1 MINFQTFIASSLA
14 LKEYRAAVSQAV
26 TELDGEKYNCTFSY
40 YDYTEHANQRQEKI
54 SAQEPVNRLI
64 GESTFFI
71 MIIDGV
77 VGDKTIEEYRKA
89 TEFCRN
95 HQYPVYISVFYKK
108 TPSVTVAGENQC
120 TFDDFQKRYIDKA
133 RFDDNPYASAQ
144 EKSILVKDKLVYAY
158 PFDTAEDIKMKV
170 TQEIKNWMA
179 SPYRPLMDAK
189 MGRSFVPSDF
199 YSDDARREHCVDG
212 VYFKRD
218 FDVDIKSALCGQK
231 DVIYLYGASLSG
243 KTRAVYQAATKIP
256 QGWFYVMPPF
266 DTLTDVLLSKIND
279 ITKYLEYAK
288 LEQKL
293 YLIFDDFNKYKLE
306 DSAVSDAL
314 ESLFMQV
321 HKKECS
327 VIITASVPIKDLP
340 VAGLLEHVTK
350 EKIEIPKMSPNEH
363 VEAIQL
369 FRRNGFTIKEQN
381 TKYLTAGALLIDL
394 DSKKRDY
401 NSFLAKASGEVARI
415 VRQNLLRSIKA
426 FSIWHN
432 SNMGDLDSMYV
443 FCKYLH
449 SRRCD
454 ENGKRLSLERDQF
467 NFAQRALLSTC
478 TGITDNSYT
487 LKENSKKVNM
497 LGIQEYV
504 YRYFIDY
511 SGEVMEDESMCTPE
525 QELDLIY
532 LILSFVYEQKQP
544 LIIDLAK
551 IITRCE
557 HRKEVSKHLF
567 DVFQEKV
574 EPLEEN
580 NDWVARLLEEKA
592 AIEQGIALDT
602 FTEEV
607 PLYYPKIFKQK
618 IYDATDFEE
627 AWEYFMM
634 AKEGLRDMFM
644 LGALYMRAK
653 NPDEMRKVESLQEYE
668 CFGREPFF
676 LYKRMQKIQTFSEG
690 LEIVTQFRIKD
701 EQTYIDY
708 MMADEGP
715 TQRRDQERFLFMF
728 DLSWY
733 RQALN
738 RLFGLVSTEEEFELA
753 CYLLRMGYILCSDD
767 KNVLMSYNADKGKY
781 SKEKLSLIDVLSN
794 VDTYALLGAFSRLYQ
809 NEARLM
815 GDFIVE
821 KLISVVQ
828 ATLDL
833 GWTPR
838 YRIRIIIATVANA
851 FIKQFDKSGY
861 KEAFNEIFVH
871 LKDDKTQMVFRDSYT
886 YSTILDMVDCSLWEA
901 LNLFYYYI
909 EPHSRDPHNFL
920 LINHFILNRLLSK
933 AKKEDDVAQIREINK
948 MFDRYEV
955 ERDRY
960 SYNMILESQPFKDG
974 WHIVKTMLKRKM
986 PLDQYTLC
994 SLIKT
999 ADDIP
1004 TALGFFDKID
1014 RLNIP
1019 DEVIVKRLFTE
1030 DRETRRIV
1038 AEMQLQSMASSQQ
1051 YAWFCLFGKVCNGE
1065 IERKIIDNC
1074 LVYLENTPELSGL
1087 LKDGKLYNV
1096 CLSNQTYI
1104 RNYSE
1109 IMIFLVKHK
1118 NFVFDGYSLVHCI
1131 DILVREYTPKTRERV
1146 VADANELFRY
1156 ARRNQV
1162 EISNI
1167 HYNNRMELFNSHLA
1181 NDALPLVFFQDD
1193 GTEVVERCTPLQYVQ
1208 SMVDYGILIDK
1219 HTIIALTKITGFMSD
1234 HILNAILE
1242 LCREHSIKIDSKMG
1256 GIILEKYNSVMS
1268 ANTMRQLDVL
1278 INDADPNLYNK
1289 QLIYKYG
1296 KCSITFDE
1304 AIRKV
1309 NTSSVTSSIAAYNAI
1324 MVKFDKKENS
1334 NKKQISNAERQL
1346 NFQTAWNVYKK
1357 YILEFSRPISDTFS
1371 ILSGMAVTLDD
1382 LNKIVFEINWLN
1394 SEKQYKL
1401 SISSYILTAYLRI
1414 ATSVEELRSYVQAHE
1429 HRGGEVASCNT
1440 DILLRQLVQMANQSD
1455 NEALKYVEQIID
1467 YIFNRPSMEPVA
1479 FSELPLVKNYR
1490 EKSFVSELT
1499 IVNILYLRN
1508 IENYIKYEKIIE
1520 VIIEL
1525 YPHLFT
1531 ERNGIAEYLG
1541 KRNMAIFKFIPIF
1554 DLLNKQTDSAVM
1566 KFRCDM
1572 LSNLI
1577 RNRWATAKKNPLT
1590 YTDFKKMV
1598 EVWAVGKYTHEQWN
1612 RIAVDMIML
1621 LRNLS
1626 QTGQGDSSRFKTI
1639 INGIYNKSYM
1649 GKLNI
1654 GDFMLP
1660 QDAIPGPFEFSIKDN
1675 TLETLQYFNS
1685 ILEYR
1690 INGIERKN
1698 SKDNDIEII
1707 DEISRFQRRH
1717 NLHSKTFRR
1726 ICKNGIKKYSSLKKL
1741 VPLVNSSPECFIVLL
1756 TQMASRLYGYDKM
1769 VQTLKIALKYNID
1782 LREEFMSNLARSVM
1796 SCRHEDVTMKK
1807 VHAQILYGLRTD
1819 NLRGYHFVAG
1829 DDAMLPNLNRPIQ
1842 IYPDVRNLLL
1852 LCSDIYNS
1860 NNPEESCKRI
1870 VEYCKADREDQRK
1883 RDEEKEN
1890 PLIDTTF
1897 VNTLLS
1903 LYAKLSR
1910 KERKNVK
1917 KEQKE
1922 SWIELIKS
1930 IYHSDNLEK
1939 VDVSPLFQCPSA
1951 LEELRQMGIEF
1962 IIPQKYLDYTI
1973 LQYLEIPLQEK
1984 IDLILAS
1991 HSLNYWLKS
2000 YENSEDILVLLPY
2013 IQEQSPQ
2020 NVKYVITAAL
2030 EKVEKLETFMV
2041 ILQAMDEDEECFR
2054 YTPCEKQLFIKLMYF
2069 LLANYDLYL
2078 RLYRTRLD
2086 LLNPFKFSLLNK
2098 LFVGLNLK
2106 NSTEIQIPEKQ
2117 VVQFQ
2122 QLYAENSLLGS
2133 IVNMTD
2139 MYKVYDKLKSYVNDG
2154 GMITSDFLIT
2164 KLLKVN
2170 DVRILIIQD
2179 ICVNGEFN
2187 LYYLATLRIPKE
2199 AFRAKM
2205 SSEILNSLF
2214 SALNDPK
2221 LAAGITKLDLFHHAI
2236 ESFGSSYISNQN
2248 LITVIL
2254 SIKNVEDYKR
2264 FMEEVRVR
2272 EFELTEEHWCKLVV
2286 LLKTLSNRFDIPNTD
2301 IIRQVYSRVAT
2312 NAEVNSLVYGH
2323 FCCAEFKD
2331 IVFDT
2336 WGATPVDAESV
2347 LKVIGKRTLVEK
2359 ICRNMYMLP
2368 DQYLKSLII
2377 LQNYKRENPEG
2388 VTEKSVA
2395 EKIRTYEMY
2404 YMNRVSG
2411 GEVNFWELRR
2421 IAQFWARSGWIP
2433 QTKVLSAIF
2442 RYYKSLS
2449 CGDITPTDCENP
2461 EAIRKVALQNIVVL
2475 RRRLEYAEQ
2484 KGFSKVRIYMKD
2496 LSERVSK
2503 AAENISMEYPLDK
2516 LKAILS

>member
-14 LKEYRAAVSQAV
+14 LEEYRTAVSQAV
-26 TELDGEKYNCTFSY
+26 MEMDGEKYNCTFSY
-40 YDYTEHANQRQEKI
+40 YDYTKHALQRQEEK
-54 SAQEPVNRLI
+54 SAQEPVNRMI

-77 VGDKTIEEYRKA
+77 VGDKTIEEYKKA
-89 TEFCRN
+89 TQFCRN

-108 TPSVTVAGENQC
+108 TPSVTVAGKNQH
-120 TFDDFQKRYIDKA
+120 TFDDFQKNYIDKA
-133 RFDDNPYASAQ
+133 RFDDDL
-144 EKSILVKDKLVYAY
+144 ILVKDKLVYAY
-158 PFDTAEDIKMKV
+158 PFETAEDIKSKV
-170 TQEIKNWMA
+170 ALEIGKWIV

-199 YSDDARREHCVDG
+199 YSDDTRKKYCIEG
-212 VYFKRD
+212 VYFRRE
-218 FDVDIKSALCGQK
+218 FDDDIKTSLCGQK
-231 DVIYLYGASLSG
+231 DVVYLYGSSLSG
-243 KTRAVYQAATKIP
+243 KTRAVFQAVTKIP
-256 QGWFYVMPPF
+256 QGWFYVMPSS
-266 DTLTDVLLSKIND
+266 DTDIDILIAKISD

-293 YLIFDDFNKYKLE
+293 YLIFDDFNKYRLE
-306 DSAVSDAL
+306 DNAISNAL
-314 ESLFMQV
+314 ESLFSQV
-321 HKKECS
+321 HKKECTI
-327 VIITASVPIKDLP
+327 IITSTVPIAELP
-340 VAGLLEHVTK
+340 VASLFEHVSK

-369 FRRNGFTIKEQN
+369 FNRNGLSVEVQN
-381 TKYLTAGALLIDL
+381 TKYRTAGALLIDL
-394 DSKKRDY
+394 DSKKQDY
-401 NSFLAKASGEVARI
+401 NSFLAKASGEVARL

-432 SNMGDLDSMYV
+432 SNMGDLDSMYI

-454 ENGKRLSLERDQF
+454 ENGKRLSLEKDQF
-467 NFAQRALLSTC
+467 NFAKRALLSTC
-478 TGITDNSYT
+478 TGITDNSYI
-487 LKENSKKVNM
+487 LKGSSKKVNL

-511 SGEVMEDESMCTPE
+511 SGEVMEDELMSTPE

-557 HRKEVSKHLF
+557 HRTEVSKHLF
-567 DVFQEKV
+567 GIFQEKV
-574 EPLEEN
+574 QPLEEN
-580 NDWVARLLEEKA
+580 NEWVARLLEEKS
-592 AIEQGIALDT
+592 AIEQGITLDT
-602 FTEEV
+602 FTDEV

-618 IYDATDFEE
+618 IYDAADFEE

-634 AKEGLRDMFM
+634 AKEELRDMFM
-644 LGALYMRAK
+644 LGALYMSAK
-653 NPDEMRKVESLQEYE
+653 TPDAVAKVESLQEYE
-668 CFGREPFF
+668 RFGKEPFI

-690 LEIVTQFRIKD
+690 LEIVSQFRIKD

-708 MMADEGP
+708 MMADEEP
-715 TQRRDQERFLFMF
+715 VQKRDQERFLFMF
-728 DLSWY
+728 DLRWY
-733 RQALN
+733 RQSLN

-753 CYLLRMGYILCSDD
+753 CYLLRMAYILCSDD
-767 KNVLMSYNADKGKY
+767 KNIIMSYNSDKGKY
-781 SKEKLSLIDVLSN
+781 SKENLSLVDVLNN

-815 GDFIVE
+815 GDFIVD
-821 KLISVVQ
+821 KLIAVVQ
-828 ATLDL
+828 TTLDL

-861 KEAFNEIFVH
+861 KEAFNEIFIH
-871 LKDDKTQMVFRDSYT
+871 LKDDKSQMIFRDSYT
-886 YSTILDMVDCSLWEA
+886 YASILEMADCYLWEA
-901 LNLFYYYI
+901 MNLFYYYI

-920 LINHFILNRLLSK
+920 LINHFMLNRLLGK
-933 AKKEDDVAQIREINK
+933 AKKEDVTQIREINE
-948 MFDRYEV
+948 MFDRYKV

-960 SYNMILESQPFKDG
+960 SYNMILESQSFKEG
-974 WHIVKTMLKRKM
+974 LHIVNTMIRRKM

-1004 TALGFFDKID
+1004 TALGFFDKVEK
-1014 RLNIP
+1014 LNLP
-1019 DEVIVKRLFTE
+1019 SEVTVKRLFAE
-1030 DRETRRIV
+1030 DKETRKIV
-1038 AEMQLQSMASSQQ
+1038 AGMQLQSMVSSQQ
-1051 YAWFCLFGKVCNGE
+1051 YAWFCLFGKVCTSE
-1065 IERKIIDNC
+1065 VERKIIDNC
-1074 LVYLENTPELSGL
+1074 LVYLEKTQELSGL
-1087 LKDGKLYNV
+1087 LKDSKLYNV

-1109 IMIFLVKHK
+1109 LMIFLVRHK
-1118 NFVFDGYSLVHCI
+1118 NFVFDGYSLVHSI
-1131 DILVREYTPKTRERV
+1131 EILIRENTPKIHGRV
-1146 VADANELFRY
+1146 VADANELFRM
-1156 ARRNQV
+1156 ARRRQV

-1167 HYNNRMELFNSHLA
+1167 HYNNRMELFDSHLA
-1181 NDALPLVFFQDD
+1181 NDALSLVFFQDD
-1193 GTEVVERCTPLQYVQ
+1193 GTEVMEHCTPLQYVQ
-1208 SMVDYGILIDK
+1208 CMADYGIPIDK
-1219 HTIIALTKITGFMSD
+1219 HTIIALTKISGFMSD
-1234 HILNAILE
+1234 HILNAIIE
-1242 LCREHSIKIDSKMG
+1242 LCRVHSIKIDSKMG
-1256 GIILEKYNSVMS
+1256 GTILDKYNSVMS
-1268 ANTMRQLDVL
+1268 ADTMKQLDVL

-1304 AIRKV
+1304 AIQKV
-1309 NTSSVTSSIAAYNAI
+1309 NTSSVTSSIAAYNAL
-1324 MVKFDKKENS
+1324 MAKFDKKENS
-1334 NKKQISNAERQL
+1334 NKRKMSDAERQL
-1346 NFQTAWNVYKK
+1346 VFLTAWNVYKE
-1357 YILEFSRPISDTFS
+1357 YILRFSRPISDTFS
-1371 ILSGMAVTLDD
+1371 ILSGMAVTSGD
-1382 LNKIVFEINWLN
+1382 LNKIIFEINWLN
-1394 SEKQYKL
+1394 TEKQYKL
-1401 SISSYILTAYLRI
+1401 SITSYILTAYLRV
-1414 ATSVEELRSYVQAHE
+1414 ATNVEELRSYVQAHE
-1429 HRGGEVASCNT
+1429 HRGGEITSYNT
-1440 DILLRQLVQMANQSD
+1440 DILLRQLVQLANQSD

-1467 YIFNRPSMEPVA
+1467 YIFNRLSTEPAA
-1479 FSELPLVKNYR
+1479 FSELPLVGNYR
-1490 EKSFVSELT
+1490 DKSSVSELT
-1499 IVNILYLRN
+1499 IINILYLRN
-1508 IENYIKYEKIIE
+1508 IESCIKYEEIIGI
-1520 VIIEL
+1520 IIEL

-1541 KRNMAIFKFIPIF
+1541 KRNMAISKFIPVF
-1554 DLLNKQTDSAVM
+1554 ELLNKQTDSVVT
-1566 KFRCDM
+1566 KFRCD
-1572 LSNLI
+1572 LLCNLL
-1577 RNRWATAKKNPLT
+1577 RNRWANAKKSPLA
-1590 YTDFKKMV
+1590 YADFKSLV
-1598 EVWAVGKYTHEQWN
+1598 GVWAVGRYTREQWN
-1612 RIAVDMIML
+1612 RITVDMIML

-1626 QTGQGDSSRFKTI
+1626 KTGQGDSSCFKTI
-1639 INGIYNKSYM
+1639 IYGIYEKSYI

-1654 GDFMLP
+1654 EDFVLP
-1660 QDAIPGPFEFSIKDN
+1660 QDAIPGPFEFYIKDN

-1690 INGIERKN
+1690 INGIVRRN
-1698 SKDNDIEII
+1698 TQDNDIAVIN
-1707 DEISRFQRRH
+1707 EISRFQRKH

-1726 ICKNGIKKYSSLKKL
+1726 ICQDGIKTYNGLKKL
-1741 VPLVNSSPECFIVLL
+1741 VPLVDSSPECFIVLL
-1756 TQMASRLYGYDKM
+1756 TQMASRLYGYGQM
-1769 VQTLKIALKYNID
+1769 VQILKIALKYNID

-1796 SCRHEDVTMKK
+1796 TCRHEDAIMKK

-1819 NLRGYHFVAG
+1819 NLRGYHFMAG

-1860 NNPEESCKRI
+1860 SNPEESCKR
-1870 VEYCKADREDQRK
+1870 VLEYYKADREDQRK
-1883 RDEEKEN
+1883 RDEKKEN
-1890 PLIDTTF
+1890 SLIDTTF
-1897 VNTLLS
+1897 VNTMLS
-1903 LYAKLSR
+1903 LFAKLCR
-1910 KERKNVK
+1910 KEEKDVK

-1939 VDVSPLFQCPSA
+1939 VDVTPLFQCPSA
-1951 LEELRQMGIEF
+1951 LDELQQMGIGF

-2000 YENSEDILVLLPY
+2000 YENSESLLELLPY
-2013 IQEQSPQ
+2013 IQEQSPRD
-2020 NVKYVITAAL
+2020 VKYVIAAAL
-2030 EKVEKLETFMV
+2030 GKVENLETFKV
-2041 ILQAMDEDEECFR
+2041 LLQAMDKDEECFR
-2054 YTPCEKQLFIKLMYF
+2054 YTACENNLFAKLMYF

-2078 RLYRTRLD
+2078 RLYKTRLD
-2086 LLNPFKFSLLNK
+2086 LLKPFKFSLLNK
-2098 LFVGLNLK
+2098 LFIGLNLK
-2106 NSTEIQIPEKQ
+2106 ANVEIQIPIKQ
-2117 VVQFQ
+2117 VMQFQ
-2122 QLYAENSLLGS
+2122 QLYAENNLLGS
-2133 IVNMTD
+2133 IAIMTD
-2139 MYKVYDKLKSYVNDG
+2139 MQRVYEKLKNYVNEG

-2170 DVRILIIQD
+2170 DVRIQIIQD

-2187 LYYLATLRIPKE
+2187 LYYLATSRVPQK

-2221 LAAGITKLDLFHHAI
+2221 TTGGISKLDLFYHSI
-2236 ESFGSSYISNQN
+2236 ESLGSSYISNQN
-2248 LITVIL
+2248 LMTVIL

-2286 LLKTLSNRFDIPNTD
+2286 LLKALSNRFDIPDTD

-2312 NAEVNSLVYGH
+2312 NAEINRLEYGH
-2323 FCCAEFKD
+2323 FCCVEFKD

-2336 WGATPVDAESV
+2336 WGATPVNAGSV

-2377 LQNYKRENPEG
+2377 LQSYKRENPES

-2404 YMNRVSG
+2404 YVNRIEA

-2442 RYYKSLS
+2442 KYYKSLS
-2449 CGDITPTDCENP
+2449 YGDITSIGSENP
-2461 EAIRKVALQNIVVL
+2461 ETIRKVASQNLVVL
-2475 RRRLEYAEQ
+2475 KRRMEYAEQ

-2503 AAENISMEYPLDK
+2503 ATENISVEYPLAK

>member
-40 YDYTEHANQRQEKI
+40 YDYTEHANQRQEKD

-64 GESTFFI
+64 GESAFFI

-89 TEFCRN
+89 TEFCKN

-108 TPSVTVAGENQC
+108 TPTVNVAGENQC
-120 TFDDFQKRYIDKA
+120 TFGDFQKRYIDKA
-133 RFDDNPYASAQ
+133 RFDDNHYASTQ
-144 EKSILVKDKLVYAY
+144 EKSVLVKDKLVYAY
-158 PFDTAEDIKMKV
+158 PFETAEDIKMKV
-170 TQEIKNWMA
+170 TQEVRNWMT

-218 FDVDIKSALCGQK
+218 FDVDIKAALCGQK
-231 DVIYLYGASLSG
+231 DVVYLYGASLSG

-256 QGWFYVMPPF
+256 QGWFYVMPSF

-306 DSAVSDAL
+306 DNAISSAL

-321 HKKECS
+321 HKKECT
-327 VIITASVPIKDLP
+327 VIITATVPIKDLP
-340 VAGLLEHVTK
+340 VSDLLENVTK
-350 EKIEIPKMSPNEH
+350 EKIEIPHMSPNEH

-369 FRRNGFTIKEQN
+369 FKRNGFIIKEQN
-381 TKYLTAGALLIDL
+381 TKYRTAGALLIDL
-394 DSKKRDY
+394 DSKKQDY
-401 NSFLAKASGEVARI
+401 NSFLAKVQGEVARM

-454 ENGKRLSLERDQF
+454 ENGKRLRLERDQF

-487 LKENSKKVNM
+487 LKDDPKKVNV

-511 SGEVMEDESMCTPE
+511 SGEVMEDELMCTPE

-544 LIIDLAK
+544 LIIDFAK

-557 HRKEVSKHLF
+557 HRKEVSEHLF
-567 DVFQEKV
+567 GIFQEKL

-580 NDWVARLLEEKA
+580 NDWVARLLKEKA

-653 NPDEMRKVESLQEYE
+653 TPDEVRKVESLQEYE
-668 CFGREPFF
+668 CFGREPFL
-676 LYKRMQKIQTFSEG
+676 LYKRMQKIQTFREG

-701 EQTYIDY
+701 EQVYIDY
-708 MMADEGP
+708 MMADEGA
-715 TQRRDQERFLFMF
+715 TRKKDQERFLFMF

-738 RLFGLVSTEEEFELA
+738 RLFSLVSTEEEFELA

-767 KNVLMSYNADKGKY
+767 KNILMSYDANKEKY

-794 VDTYALLGAFSRLYQ
+794 VDTYALLGAFGRLYQ

-815 GDFIVE
+815 GDFIVD
-821 KLISVVQ
+821 KLIAVVQ

-851 FIKQFDKSGY
+851 FIKQFDKSGF

-871 LKDDKTQMVFRDSYT
+871 LKDDKSQMVFRDSYT
-886 YSTILDMVDCSLWEA
+886 YSNILDMVDCSLWEA

-909 EPHSRDPHNFL
+909 ETHSRDPHNFL

-933 AKKEDDVAQIREINK
+933 AKKENDVAQIREINK
-948 MFDRYEV
+948 MFDHYEV

-960 SYNMILESQPFKDG
+960 SYNMILESQPFKEG
-974 WHIVKTMLKRKM
+974 WHIVKAMLKKRM

-999 ADDIP
+999 ADDFP

-1019 DEVIVKRLFTE
+1019 DEVIVKRLFAE

-1038 AEMQLQSMASSQQ
+1038 AEMQLQSMISSQQ
-1051 YAWFCLFGKVCNGE
+1051 YAWLCLFEKRCNSE
-1065 IERKIIDNC
+1065 AERKIIDNC
-1074 LVYLENTPELSGL
+1074 LVYLENNPELSGIL
-1087 LKDGKLYNV
+1087 NDGKLYNV

-1109 IMIFLVKHK
+1109 LMIFLVRHK
-1118 NFVFDGYSLVHCI
+1118 NFVFDGYSLVHSI
-1131 DILVREYTPKTRERV
+1131 DILVHENTPKTHKRV
-1146 VADANELFRY
+1146 IADANELFRY
-1156 ARRNQV
+1156 AKRKQV
-1162 EISNI
+1162 RISNI
-1167 HYNNRMELFNSHLA
+1167 HYNNRMELFDSHLA
-1181 NDALPLVFFQDD
+1181 NDALSLVFFQDD
-1193 GTEVVERCTPLQYVQ
+1193 GTEVIESCTPLQYVQ
-1208 SMVDYGILIDK
+1208 CMIEYGIPIDK
-1219 HTIIALTKITGFMSD
+1219 HTIIALTKISGFMSD
-1234 HILNAILE
+1234 NILNAILK

-1256 GIILEKYNSVMS
+1256 GIILDKYNSVMS
-1268 ANTMRQLDVL
+1268 TDTMSQLDVL

-1304 AIRKV
+1304 AIQKV
-1309 NTSSVTSSIAAYNAI
+1309 DTSSVTSSIAAYNAL
-1324 MVKFDKKENS
+1324 MVKFDKKKNN
-1334 NKKQISNAERQL
+1334 NKKQISNPERQL

-1357 YILEFSRPISDTFS
+1357 YILKYSRPISDTFS

-1382 LNKIVFEINWLN
+1382 LNKIIFEINRLN

-1401 SISSYILTAYLRI
+1401 SITSYILTAYLRI
-1414 ATSVEELRSYVQAHE
+1414 ASDVEELRSYVQAHE
-1429 HRGGEVASCNT
+1429 HRGGEVTSYNT
-1440 DILLRQLVQMANQSD
+1440 DILLRQLVQMANQS
-1455 NEALKYVEQIID
+1455 NSEALKYVEQIID
-1467 YIFNRPSMEPVA
+1467 YIFNRSSAEPVA
-1479 FSELPLVKNYR
+1479 FSELPLVGNYR
-1490 EKSFVSELT
+1490 DKSFVSELT

-1508 IENYIKYEKIIE
+1508 IENYIKYEEIVK
-1520 VIIEL
+1520 VIIES

-1541 KRNMAIFKFIPIF
+1541 KRNMAISKFIPIF
-1554 DLLNKQTDSAVM
+1554 ELLNRQVDGAVV
-1566 KFRCDM
+1566 KFRCD
-1572 LSNLI
+1572 LFCNLV
-1577 RNRWATAKKNPLT
+1577 RNRWANTKRYPLF
-1590 YTDFKKMV
+1590 YPDFKKLV
-1598 EVWAVGKYTHEQWN
+1598 EVWTVGKYTHEQWN

-1621 LRNLS
+1621 LRSLS
-1626 QTGQGDSSRFKTI
+1626 KMEQGDSNRFKAI
-1639 INGIYNKSYM
+1639 INGIYEKSYV
-1649 GKLNI
+1649 GKLRI
-1654 GDFMLP
+1654 EDFTLP

-1690 INGIERKN
+1690 INGIVRKK
-1698 SKDNDIEII
+1698 SEDNDSEVIY
-1707 DEISRFQRRH
+1707 EISSFQRRH

-1726 ICKNGIKKYSSLKKL
+1726 ICQNGIKTYTGLEKL

-1756 TQMASRLYGYDKM
+1756 TQMASRLYGYNKM
-1769 VQTLKIALKYNID
+1769 AQILKIALKYNID
-1782 LREEFMSNLARSVM
+1782 LREEFMSNLARTVM
-1796 SCRHEDVTMKK
+1796 SCRHEDATMKK
-1807 VHAQILYGLRTD
+1807 VHAQILYGLRTN
-1819 NLRGYHFVAG
+1819 NLRGYHFMAG
-1829 DDAMLPNLNRPIQ
+1829 DDAMLPNLNILIQ

-1870 VEYCKADREDQRK
+1870 VEYCKADREEQRTHY
-1883 RDEEKEN
+1883 EEKKN
-1890 PLIDTTF
+1890 PLIDTAF

-1903 LYAKLSR
+1903 LYAKLCR
-1910 KERKNVK
+1910 KDEKGVK

-1922 SWIELIKS
+1922 SWVELIKS

-1951 LEELRQMGIEF
+1951 LDELRQMSIEF

-1973 LQYLEIPLQEK
+1973 LQYLEIPMQEK

-1991 HSLNYWLKS
+1991 HSLHYWLKS
-2000 YENSEDILVLLPY
+2000 YENSEDILKLLPY
-2013 IQEQSPQ
+2013 IQEQSPRD
-2020 NVKYVITAAL
+2020 VKFVITAAL
-2030 EKVEKLETFMV
+2030 GKVKTLETFTL
-2041 ILQAMDEDEECFR
+2041 ILQAMDKDEECFKH
-2054 YTPCEKQLFIKLMYF
+2054 KQCKINLFVKLKYF
-2069 LLANYDLYL
+2069 LLTNYDLYL
-2078 RLYRTRLD
+2078 KLYKTRLD
-2086 LLNPFKFSLLNK
+2086 LLKPFKFLLLNK
-2098 LFVGLNLK
+2098 LFVGLNLR
-2106 NSTEIQIPEKQ
+2106 TAAEIQIPMEL
-2117 VVQFQ
+2117 VMQFE

-2133 IVNMTD
+2133 IAYLTD
-2139 MYKVYDKLKSYVNDG
+2139 VYKVYDKLKNYVDNG

-2164 KLLKVN
+2164 KLLKVS
-2170 DVRILIIQD
+2170 DVRIQIIQD
-2179 ICVNGEFN
+2179 ICTNGEFN
-2187 LYYLATLRIPKE
+2187 LYYLARLGIPKK
-2199 AFRAKM
+2199 AFRTKM

-2214 SALNDPK
+2214 SALNDFK
-2221 LAAGITKLDLFHHAI
+2221 MADGISKLDLFHHAI
-2236 ESFGSSYISNQN
+2236 ESFGSSYISHQN
-2248 LITVIL
+2248 LMTVIL
-2254 SIKNVEDYKR
+2254 SIKNVEDYRR
-2264 FMEEVRVR
+2264 FMEEVRVH

-2286 LLKTLSNRFDIPNTD
+2286 LLKSLSNRFNIQDTD

-2323 FCCAEFKD
+2323 FCSVEFKD

-2336 WGATPVDAESV
+2336 WGAVPINAESV
-2347 LKVIGKRTLVEK
+2347 RKVIGKRTLAEK
-2359 ICRNMYMLP
+2359 ICHNMYRLP

-2377 LQNYKRENPEG
+2377 LQNYKQKNPEG
-2388 VTEKSVA
+2388 ITEKNVA
-2395 EKIRTYEMY
+2395 EKIRSYEVY
-2404 YMNRVSG
+2404 YVNRINA

-2421 IAQFWARSGWIP
+2421 IVPFWVRSGWIP

-2449 CGDITPTDCENP
+2449 CGDITPTGSENP
-2461 EAIRKVALQNIVVL
+2461 EAIRKVALQNLVVL
-2475 RRRLEYAEQ
+2475 RRRMEYAEQ
-2484 KGFSKVRIYMKD
+2484 KGFSKVRICMKD

-2503 AAENISMEYPLDK
+2503 AAENIAMEYPLDK